1 MSDNGTPATV
11 SRILS
16 LDQKR
21 VSRMSKGNDFI
32 TVQQAYDMV
41 IQECAKVHEH
51 YLQQIPTYVAKMTQ
65 DALVHYGLIV
75 PLPENGVET
84 PHGAPAAEVD
94 SGNTA
99 EPQSGDAV
107 PPADATAQPTD
118 YPSELQKIDNTILF
132 DSLTFNRV
140 PLDGFTPSE
149 PAS

>member
-1 MSDNGTPATV
+1 MSDNGTV
-11 SRILS
+11 NRILS
-16 LDQKR
+16 LDAKR
-21 VSRMSKGNDFI
+21 AGKQRQGNDFI
-32 TVQQAYDMV
+32 TVQQCYDMV

-107 PPADATAQPTD
+107 PSADAAPID
-118 YPSELQKIDNTILF
+118 YSAELEKIDNTLRG
-132 DSLTFNRV
+132 DPSTLNRV

-149 PAS
+149 PAP